1 MNGSLTRIPLVSSYF
16 KVPFAHRG
24 LHDCGGFFGCG
35 KTENSFSS
43 FRSAINAGYGIEL
56 DLQLSRDGV
65 PIVFHDKSLKR
76 LIKVDKNVSDLE
88 IKALKELRLPNNE
101 TIPTFYE
108 VLDLVAGQVPVLVE
122 LKDQDSFRGLHSGRL
137 EYEVAVA
144 LRKYNG
150 PIAVMSFN
158 PYSIKEF
165 GLHLPYIPRGLV
177 TEAFEIAD
185 WPELDT
191 KTLNNLRS
199 LNEVKEV
206 AASFISH
213 EHLDLD
219 SKFIKKMPPEVKIF
233 SWTIR
238 DQRAL
243 KVALKRSQNI
253 TFEGFIP

>member
-1 MNGSLTRIPLVSSYF
+1 MNGTLTTIPLAKSYF
-16 KVPFAHRG
+16 NVPFAHRG
-24 LHDCGGFFGCG
+24 LHDCDGCFGYG
-35 KTENSFSS
+35 QTENSFSS
-43 FRSAINAGYGIEL
+43 FRSAINLGYGIEL
-56 DLQLSRDGV
+56 DLQLSGDGV
-65 PIVFHDKSLKR
+65 PVVFHDKSLKR
-76 LIKVDKNVSDLE
+76 LTQVDKNVSELE
-88 IKALKELRLPNNE
+88 IKSLKELKLPNNE
-101 TIPTFYE
+101 TIPTFNE
-108 VLDLVAGQVPVLVE
+108 FLDLVAGQVPVLVE
-122 LKDQDSFRGLHSGRL
+122 LKDQNGFLDLNSGRL

-165 GLHLPYIPRGLV
+165 GLQFPYIPRGLV
-177 TEAFEIAD
+177 TEAFKITD
-185 WPELDT
+185 WPELDI

-219 SKFIKKMPPEVKIF
+219 SKFIKKMSPEVKIF

-238 DQRAL
+238 NKKAL
-243 KVALKRSQNI
+243 KVALTRSQNI
-253 TFEGFIP
+253 MFEGFIP